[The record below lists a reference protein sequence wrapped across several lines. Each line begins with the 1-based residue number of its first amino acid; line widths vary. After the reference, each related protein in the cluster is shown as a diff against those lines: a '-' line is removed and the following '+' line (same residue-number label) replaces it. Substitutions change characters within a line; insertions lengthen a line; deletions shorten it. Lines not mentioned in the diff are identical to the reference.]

1 MRLPKPKTPNAV
13 NLILR
18 NNLDVRKNKT
28 SNKTSNE
35 VFTKDFRFELAKEEY
50 DDLRFQNGTSNEEQ
64 EINMSESVNNRFS
77 IKYEFIDDTRE
88 TELSMYMM

>member
-28 SNKTSNE
+28 SDKTSNKTSNE
-35 VFTKDFRFELAKEEY
+35 VFTKDFRFELAKEE
-50 DDLRFQNGTSNEEQ
+50 LKKKF
-64 EINMSESVNNRFS
+64 SV
-77 IKYEFIDDTRE
+77 
-88 TELSMYMM
+88 ELSMIF